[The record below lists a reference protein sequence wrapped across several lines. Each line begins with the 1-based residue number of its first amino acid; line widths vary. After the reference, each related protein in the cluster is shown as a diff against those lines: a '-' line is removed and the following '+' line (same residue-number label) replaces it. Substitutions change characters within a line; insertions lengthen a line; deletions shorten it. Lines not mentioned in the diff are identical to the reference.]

1 MILECVT
8 EAEIDAIG
16 LFCHNA
22 DNAHRQYLGGL
33 LESDMQKEKLI
44 EKIKEILKTDLD
56 LSYLSILKQ
65 EELES
70 LIACIR
76 YRVDQRD

>member
-1 MILECVT
+1 MK
-8 EAEIDAIG
+8 
-16 LFCHNA
+16 
-22 DNAHRQYLGGL
+22 
-33 LESDMQKEKLI
+33 KEQLI

-65 EELES
+65 EELEN